1 MSNNVFTRIEQQL
14 TEPGTN
20 LPATLALT
28 GVSIAVI
35 ALGFHLKRSPRTAVD
50 NPKPSAGDGS
60 VGDKTLGM
68 PDLLIA
74 PDQLARVIKQRR
86 SIFPKD
92 FNGEIVSDKDLQVS
106 N

>member
-14 TEPGTN
+14 TELGTN

-28 GVSIAVI
+28 GASIAVI

-50 NPKPSAGDGS
+50 NPKPTAGDGIS
-60 VGDKTLGM
+60 KTLGM

-74 PDQLARVIKQRR
+74 PEQLAHVIKQRR

-92 FNGEIVSDKDLQVS
+92 FNGDIVSDKDLQVP